1 MSHPAVHPVEAP
13 PPLTTEN
20 AAAAAPRVRMKDL
33 QGMAGTPGGLVLR
46 LFQSFFAIGAFLVM
60 STTSDFPSVTAFRF
74 LVAASGLQILWSLSL
89 AMLDIYAI
97 LVKRNFRNRRAVSLF
112 AAGDVMVGSL
122 TTALQVKCG
131 CCFWILF
138 GVVIRSNNEDVLA
151 VACIICEGYCG
162 IVVVEVIAASSSL
175 STARDF
181 HFLKADIRYGYSL
194 LQPQLNMLK
203 VKQQHSGFRVLMK
216 DINSL
221 IKNFLSFNVSYVHR
235 ELEKITSTLIFSA
248 ACASAGITVLIGNDL
263 QSCSKNHCAQFETS
277 TGMAF
282 MTWFA
287 ALPSF
292 LLNFWSLASR

>member
-112 AAGDVMVGSL
+112 AAGDV
-122 TTALQVKCG
+122 
-131 CCFWILF
+131 
-138 GVVIRSNNEDVLA
+138 
-151 VACIICEGYCG
+151 
-162 IVVVEVIAASSSL
+162 
-175 STARDF
+175 
-181 HFLKADIRYGYSL
+181 
-194 LQPQLNMLK
+194 
-203 VKQQHSGFRVLMK
+203 
-216 DINSL
+216 
-221 IKNFLSFNVSYVHR
+221 
-235 ELEKITSTLIFSA
+235 ITSTLIFSA